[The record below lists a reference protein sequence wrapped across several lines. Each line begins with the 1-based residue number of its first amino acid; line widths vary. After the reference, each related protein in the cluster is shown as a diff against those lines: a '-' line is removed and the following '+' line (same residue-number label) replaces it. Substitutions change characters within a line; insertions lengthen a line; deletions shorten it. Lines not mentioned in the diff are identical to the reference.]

1 MTAKEYLQQL
11 RMLDIKIR
19 HRKEQVE
26 ELRALAMYSGSFA
39 SDGERVQTSGS
50 GDRMSEQ
57 VARYVDLQAEVEE
70 MIRGYT
76 ERKDRI
82 IREIHE
88 LSDARYVE
96 VLFKRYVE
104 FKSFERIACE
114 MNYNYTWICELHGK
128 ALQAFERTEINRNKP
143 KNKCAIMI
151 KS

>member
-26 ELRALAMYSGSFA
+26 ELRALAMCSGSFA
-39 SDGERVQTSGS
+39 GDGDRVQTSGS

-76 ERKDRI
+76 EKKDRI

-104 FKSFERIACE
+104 FKRLDVIASE
-114 MNYNYTWICELHGK
+114 MGYTYEWIRMVHGH
-128 ALQAFERTEINRNKP
+128 ALQAFSREYFEK
-143 KNKCAIMI
+143 
-151 KS
+151 

>member
-26 ELRALAMYSGSFA
+26 ELRALAMCLGSFA
-39 SDGERVQTSGS
+39 SDGDRVQTSGS

-104 FKSFERIACE
+104 FKRLDVIASE
-114 MNYNYTWICELHGK
+114 MGYTYEWIRMVHGH
-128 ALQAFERTEINRNKP
+128 ALQAFSREYLEK
-143 KNKCAIMI
+143 
-151 KS
+151 

>member
-26 ELRALAMYSGSFA
+26 ELRALAMCSGSFA
-39 SDGERVQTSGS
+39 SDGDRVQTSGS

-70 MIRGYT
+70 IIRGYT

-104 FKSFERIACE
+104 FKRLDVIASE
-114 MNYNYTWICELHGK
+114 MGYTYEWIRMVHGH
-128 ALQAFERTEINRNKP
+128 ALQAFSRKYFEK
-143 KNKCAIMI
+143 
-151 KS
+151 

>member
-26 ELRALAMYSGSFA
+26 ELRALAMCSGSFA
-39 SDGERVQTSGS
+39 SDGDRVQTSGS

-57 VARYVDLQAEVEE
+57 VAKYVDLQAEVEE

-76 ERKDRI
+76 EKKDRI

-104 FKSFERIACE
+104 FKKFELISVE
-114 MNYNYTWICELHGK
+114 MNYDYTWTKKLHFQ
-128 ALQAFERTEINRNKP
+128 ALQEFELRHTKTP
-143 KNKCAIMI
+143 
-151 KS
+151 